1 MIASRRTHFAL
12 LISSVLATA
21 FASMPLAGTAS
32 PDGPP
37 PAVVLKGHT
46 ADLAGADFSPDGSKV
61 VTASSDHSAR
71 IWDTKTGAV
80 IATLG
85 GHTEGVRSAS
95 FSSDGTRVVTAARDG
110 SAKIWDA
117 GTGALHQDIVGAW

>member
-1 MIASRRTHFAL
+1 MNASRRTLFAL
-12 LISSVLATA
+12 LSSSVLATA
-21 FASMPLAGTAS
+21 LALMPLAGTAS

-37 PAVVLKGHT
+37 PTVVLKGHT
-46 ADLAGADFSPDGSKV
+46 ADLAGADFSPDGAKV

-85 GHTEGVRSAS
+85 GHTEGVRSAAS
-95 FSSDGTRVVTAARDG
+95 ARTARASSRRRGTAAPR
-110 SAKIWDA
+110 S
-117 GTGALHQDIVGAW
+117 GTPARALS